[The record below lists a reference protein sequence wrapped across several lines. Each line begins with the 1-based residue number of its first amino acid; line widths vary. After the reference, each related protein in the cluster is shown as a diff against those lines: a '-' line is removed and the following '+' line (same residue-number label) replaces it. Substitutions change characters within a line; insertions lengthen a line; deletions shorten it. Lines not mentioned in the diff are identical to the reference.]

1 MLDLQNSPW
10 LVAGLVCGVLIFIA
24 LLAALFIWCSGRG
37 IARLTGNLLGNW
49 QSFAAQHNLKFDP
62 APGEVS
68 GEYKGYPVHATGI
81 PLHSFERRAQVDPQ
95 SQFATLVTLTLP
107 HIPAGSFTLSL
118 RDTTETPPERI
129 KTGDLAFDM
138 RFTLK
143 GDPAEWVQQLFNQNQ
158 LRQILLQNPAA
169 FTLKLKQDTLI
180 YHQPGLASRA
190 EDLHYLLDA
199 LVQLA
204 ESLKPAPVEDTT
216 P

>member
-10 LVAGLVCGVLIFIA
+10 LVAGLVCGILIFTA
-24 LLAALFIWCSGRG
+24 LLAAFFIWRSGQR
-37 IARLTGNLLGNW
+37 ITRLTGNLLSSW

-62 APGEVS
+62 VPGEVS

-81 PLHSFERRAQVDPQ
+81 PLYSFEHRSQVDLQ

-107 HIPAGSFTLSL
+107 HIPTGSFTLSL

-129 KTGDLAFDM
+129 KTGDLAFDV

-143 GDPAEWVQQLFNQNQ
+143 GDPTEWAQQIFTQDQ
-158 LRQILLQNPAA
+158 LRQSLLQNPAA
-169 FTLKLKQDTLI
+169 FTIKLKQDTLI
-180 YHQPGLASRA
+180 YHQPGLAARA
-190 EDLHYLLDA
+190 EDLQNLLDA

-216 P
+216 L